1 MDLIFFLGLINTG
14 LKLMRS
20 AFKALE
26 NSTEPLTL
34 SANRKADIEKTKRDL
49 IQLNNHFITNKK
61 TYINDLIVVNQ
72 VETK

>member
-1 MDLIFFLGLINTG
+1 
-14 LKLMRS
+14 MRS

-34 SANRKADIEKTKRDL
+34 SPDRQADVEKTKRDL
-49 IQLNNHFITNKK
+49 IQLNNNFITNKK
-61 TYINDLIVVNQ
+61 TFINDLIVVNQ